1 MDGSV
6 NPIAQA
12 QATAQ
17 ATGAQ
22 GQTQPTGDANSTFVG
37 SADDLKDKAPEIYK
51 AVLNA
56 MMTRVIADARQ
67 HNDRLKEV
75 IRENEQ
81 NNNRRS

>member
-1 MDGSV
+1 MDASV
-6 NPIAQA
+6 NAVEQS

-17 ATGAQ
+17 GTPA
-22 GQTQPTGDANSTFVG
+22 GQTAPTSDPKSVFVG
-37 SADDLKDKAPEIYK
+37 SANDLKDKAPEIYK

-67 HNDRLKEV
+67 HNARLKEV